1 MAVYI
6 GRSVNSGPL
15 DQTDLKEWRRCN
27 LGGSGEPTFEG
38 GADRWAQGA
47 GWPAGGASRPHM
59 VAICPPLRW
68 FAFWSLLESSH
79 AGFAVDKR
87 DLL

>member
-6 GRSVNSGPL
+6 GGSINSGPS
-15 DQTDLKEWRRCN
+15 DQTDLIERRRCN

-47 GWPAGGASRPHM
+47 AMWGRSTPPIGQPAYGSHQSASALKVGFP
-59 VAICPPLRW
+59 PPLRSNLCRL
-68 FAFWSLLESSH
+68 F
-79 AGFAVDKR
+79 
-87 DLL
+87 